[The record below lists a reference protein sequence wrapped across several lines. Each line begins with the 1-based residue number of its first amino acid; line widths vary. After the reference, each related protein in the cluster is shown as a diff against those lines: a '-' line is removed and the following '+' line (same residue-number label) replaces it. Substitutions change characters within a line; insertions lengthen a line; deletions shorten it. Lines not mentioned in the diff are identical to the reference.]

1 MQYLPPWVLID
12 LIQEQQRELDE
23 AARRARRTRSRTAP
37 LNRLLHALRGR
48 PQQRPEAAPGGI
60 PACHPRT

>member
-12 LIQEQQRELDE
+12 LIEE
-23 AARRARRTRSRTAP
+23 RRRDLEKAARRTRSRTSP

-60 PACHPRT
+60 PACHPHT